1 MPKRVELTM
10 NVIEAVAAV
19 AEKLAGSKLK
29 IKTSK
34 EFSHAVAHLNDYFG
48 TDERQTWLLCAML
61 ALHFENMFKEESW
74 YLPVDKIILP
84 LHFFHKIYALI
95 LLYYLNTYYPK

>member
-10 NVIEAVAAV
+10 NVIEAVSAV

-61 ALHFENMFKEESW
+61 ALHFDNR
-74 YLPVDKIILP
+74 
-84 LHFFHKIYALI
+84 
-95 LLYYLNTYYPK
+95 